1 MRRLSEKAGFSVE
14 RLAKLERPARFDSIQ
29 RFVDV
34 QVAGAGRTDENGRLV
49 LGLVNLEDENWLPA
63 IDAFSA
69 DAHTALAPFA
79 ADGALVA
86 PYASDE
92 ISAMA

>member
-1 MRRLSEKAGFSVE
+1 MGACQ
-14 RLAKLERPARFDSIQ
+14 RFGSIQ

-34 QVAGAGRTDENGRLV
+34 QIAGAGRTDENGRLV
-49 LGLVNLEDENWLPA
+49 LGLVNLEDESWLPA

-69 DAHTALAPFA
+69 DAHTALASYVT
-79 ADGALVA
+79 DGALDA

-92 ISAMA
+92 ISARA